1 MTTDTPLSNLAK
13 PVFSDEHNTE
23 SQRPQLVES
32 TGTDEIV
39 REGNVRT
46 NLKRTE
52 GIENLGTEEIELVS
66 EEDNEEILD
75 DNNIH
80 NLEEREEQ
88 PLIEVT
94 TKYKNRNLFLHV

>member
-1 MTTDTPLSNLAK
+1 MNWNYWIKIILVFTFLLTQDCYPLTTDTPLSDL
-13 PVFSDEHNTE
+13 
-23 SQRPQLVES
+23 QLVES
-32 TGTDEIV
+32 TGTNEIF

-52 GIENLGTEEIELVS
+52 GIENLGTEELELVS
-66 EEDNEEILD
+66 EEDNED

-94 TKYKNRNLFLHV
+94 TKNYK

>member
-1 MTTDTPLSNLAK
+1 MTTDTPLSNLA
-13 PVFSDEHNTE
+13 E
-23 SQRPQLVES
+23 PQLVES
-32 TGTDEIV
+32 TGTDEIF

-52 GIENLGTEEIELVS
+52 GIENLGTEELELVS
-66 EEDNEEILD
+66 EEDNED

-94 TKYKNRNLFLHV
+94 TNTINRNLFLHV

>member
-1 MTTDTPLSNLAK
+1 MTTDTPLSNLA
-13 PVFSDEHNTE
+13 E
-23 SQRPQLVES
+23 PQLVES
-32 TGTDEIV
+32 TGTNEIF

-52 GIENLGTEEIELVS
+52 GIENLGTEELELVS
-66 EEDNEEILD
+66 EEDNED

-94 TKYKNRNLFLHV
+94 TKNYK